1 MEAEKSVVIS
11 SPDIRQD
18 KIDRLLLL
26 VKGRQEKGV
35 GVTVITT
42 DPEDITYGS
51 VDLCYELIKEMQQVG
66 INVVTKAEV
75 EERFAVI
82 DNKLV
87 WHGGMNLLGKVDVW
101 DNLMR
106 IKNHQVAAELLEIAL
121 GSTVKL

>member
-1 MEAEKSVVIS
+1 MEAKKMIVIS

-18 KIDRLLLL
+18 KIERLLVL
-26 VKGRQEKGV
+26 VKDRQEKGV
-35 GVTVITT
+35 NVTVITT
-42 DPEDITYGS
+42 DPEEVVFGS
-51 VDLCYELIKEMQQVG
+51 ADVCYVLINEMKQVG
-66 INVVTKAEV
+66 INVVTKAEI

-82 DNKLV
+82 DEELV

-121 GSTVKL
+121 GVTSDS